1 MNAFQILCPCCRSPY
16 RQIKWGRTPTGSQRY
31 RCQVCRRVY
40 TPAPRKRGYPEEMR
54 RAAVQMHLNGIQLRR
69 IARQLGVHHQSVA
82 NWVNRHLKEI

>member
-1 MNAFQILCPCCRSPY
+1 
-16 RQIKWGRTPTGSQRY
+16 
-31 RCQVCRRVY
+31 
-40 TPAPRKRGYPEEMR
+40 MR